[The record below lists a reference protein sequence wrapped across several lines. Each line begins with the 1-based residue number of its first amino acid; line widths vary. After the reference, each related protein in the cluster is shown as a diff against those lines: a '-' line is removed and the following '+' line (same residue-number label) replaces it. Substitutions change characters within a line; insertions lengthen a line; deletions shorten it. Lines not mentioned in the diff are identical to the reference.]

1 MLQSPIGF
9 VFKFTRWLN
18 LDSDV
23 KHLCTEFGVDV
34 VALLITM
41 PRRAMA
47 GWRQYVSKS
56 SKLTS
61 SMDRRVRKK
70 KFHRSGSYLLYCLEV
85 SHVGF
90 LVVYNKVIEQEA
102 I

>member
-34 VALLITM
+34 VALLLNNATASYGRLETVCVEVVKVDIFYGS
-41 PRRAMA
+41 P
-47 GWRQYVSKS
+47 
-56 SKLTS
+56 
-61 SMDRRVRKK
+61 VRKK